1 MELRQLKYF
10 MKPRLLN
17 FTEAAKTLNISR
29 STSSQQ
35 IKQLVVINFYEL
47 LTGFKF
53 TSVFPDTE
61 VRMPFQSFLF
71 CGF

>member
-1 MELRQLKYF
+1 MELKQL

-35 IKQLVVINFYEL
+35 IKQLAVINFYEL
-47 LTGFKF
+47 LTRFKF
-53 TSVFPDTE
+53 TSVFE
-61 VRMPFQSFLF
+61 LA
-71 CGF
+71 